1 MSEKATVLIVEDKK
15 DVLQINARLLR
26 RRGHTVLTASCVK
39 DCLDALSKT
48 TPDMLILDIMLPDGS
63 GYDICSAFRQKS
75 DNPVMFL
82 SGKDEIKDKVE
93 GLERGGDYY
102 LTKPY
107 SFDELITVA
116 ERLLSRHL
124 KQEERVRL
132 TKGNLTLDLSENKAY
147 VRGKDVCLTAKE
159 FLLLLTLVRN
169 ENKIFSPAE
178 LYETVW
184 GVPSGADTR
193 TVRFHIANLKKKIDT
208 ENAGEYDI
216 VSVYGKGYMFT
227 P

>member
-1 MSEKATVLIVEDKK
+1 MSEKATVLIVEDEE
-15 DVLQINARLLR
+15 DVLQINARMLR
-26 RRGHTVLTASCVK
+26 RRGYTVLTASSVK
-39 DCLDALSKT
+39 ECLDILSET

-63 GYDICSAFRQKS
+63 GYDICSAFRKKS

-82 SGKDEIKDKVE
+82 SGKDEVKDKVE

-107 SFDELITVA
+107 SFDELIAVA

-124 KQEERVRL
+124 KQEEKVRL
-132 TKGNLTLDLSENKAY
+132 TKGDLMLDLSESKAY
-147 VRGKDVCLTAKE
+147 VRGEDACLTAKE
-159 FLLLLTLVRN
+159 FLLLLTFMRN

-184 GVPSGADTR
+184 GAPSGADTR

-208 ENAGEYDI
+208 ENAEEYDI

-227 P
+227 S

>member
-1 MSEKATVLIVEDKK
+1 MSEKATVLIVEDEK

-82 SGKDEIKDKVE
+82 SGKDEVKDKVE

-107 SFDELITVA
+107 SFDELIAVA

-184 GVPSGADTR
+184 GGA
-193 TVRFHIANLKKKIDT
+193 VRRGYENGSFSHCEPKK
-208 ENAGEYDI
+208 EN
-216 VSVYGKGYMFT
+216 
-227 P
+227 